1 MSYKAACGEYRRA
14 LEELKE
20 GLKNLENH
28 KKALAD
34 KVATKEQRNE
44 FRNLPQEDKELIA
57 NPYSGF
63 GKAFASKALIQTTR
77 NRASLTME
85 GNFEPITIDSSS
97 AETEEEELEDE
108 VIMPSSKRVHFDDT
122 ATRCDDMQMET
133 ETAKSNPVE
142 SSSTMLIIPGAQV
155 EMEPEIDIG
164 DLGKPDALDYFQ
176 SLNSFSKYW
185 FSRTIE
191 GDNIT
196 ILDVPALHMDKRDTL
211 FKKIVN

>member
-1 MSYKAACGEYRRA
+1 MSYKAACGEYCCA

-20 GLKNLENH
+20 ALKNLVNY

-34 KVATKEQRNE
+34 KLVTKEQRNE

-97 AETEEEELEDE
+97 AETEEEELKDK
-108 VIMPSSKRVHFDDT
+108 VITPS
-122 ATRCDDMQMET
+122 
-133 ETAKSNPVE
+133 
-142 SSSTMLIIPGAQV
+142 
-155 EMEPEIDIG
+155 
-164 DLGKPDALDYFQ
+164 
-176 SLNSFSKYW
+176 
-185 FSRTIE
+185 
-191 GDNIT
+191 
-196 ILDVPALHMDKRDTL
+196 
-211 FKKIVN
+211 